1 MSMSGLPRTIVEA
14 LRECRAFLESK
25 GIPNARLNAEWLLGK
40 VTGLTRVQ
48 LYTSYDRPLNTAELA
63 EYVALMERRA
73 AREPLQYILGH
84 WQFRR
89 LELKADGRA
98 LVPRPETELTA
109 ELAIRAAQAAGR
121 EPRVL
126 DIGTGSGCIALSVAS
141 EVPGSRVWATDI
153 SGDALGLARENAAEL
168 NISSVTFLQ
177 GDLYAAVPSEMRGSF
192 DVIVSNP
199 PYVTSAEYEELQ
211 PEVREHEP
219 AGALLAGDGGMQF
232 QKRLIEKAPEWL
244 RPGGTL
250 VLEGSPA
257 QILALVGAYGAEPVN
272 DLQGLPRCLVLRT
285 T

>member
-1 MSMSGLPRTIVEA
+1 
-14 LRECRAFLESK
+14 
-25 GIPNARLNAEWLLGK
+25 
-40 VTGLTRVQ
+40 
-48 LYTSYDRPLNTAELA
+48 
-63 EYVALMERRA
+63 MERRA

-153 SGDALGLARENAAEL
+153 SGDALGLARENAVEL